1 MFMQHCSTC
10 HSLEPYSK
18 DSMRGP
24 ALGLVFNRKIGS
36 DTDYEGY
43 SDPMIKRMGYWSA
56 GSLYRFM
63 YNPQ

>member
-1 MFMQHCSTC
+1 
-10 HSLEPYSK
+10 
-18 DSMRGP
+18 MRGP

-56 GSLYRFM
+56 GSLYKFM